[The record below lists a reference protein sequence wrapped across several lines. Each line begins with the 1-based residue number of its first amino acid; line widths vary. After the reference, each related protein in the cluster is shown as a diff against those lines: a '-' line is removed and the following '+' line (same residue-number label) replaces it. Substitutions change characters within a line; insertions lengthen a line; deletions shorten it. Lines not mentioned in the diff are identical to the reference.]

1 MLGLDDVIVDA
12 DEEMSAKPLEARMTN
27 TTQKMSELEVALLDA
42 VRAIQVAGREVTQ
55 DITPREKQMAVA
67 RCLCAVDLALTRA
80 CRAGQSR
87 TIERTLASCADDDL
101 LAGLLLRRSR
111 VDREN
116 GRTSHH

>member
-1 MLGLDDVIVDA
+1 
-12 DEEMSAKPLEARMTN
+12 MTN
-27 TTQKMSELEVALLDA
+27 TTQKMSELEEALLDA

-55 DITPREKQMAVA
+55 HITAREKQLAVA
-67 RCLCAVDLALTRA
+67 RCLRAVDLALARA